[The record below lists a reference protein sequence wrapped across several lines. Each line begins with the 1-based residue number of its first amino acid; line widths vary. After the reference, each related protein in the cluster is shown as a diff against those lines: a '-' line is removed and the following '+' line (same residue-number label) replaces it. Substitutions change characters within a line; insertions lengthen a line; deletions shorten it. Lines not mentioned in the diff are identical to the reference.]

1 MSAGMEERGHR
12 AIVDPVVLATP
23 STRTW

>member
-1 MSAGMEERGHR
+1 MSAEMEERGHR